1 MESIFASDSVKNCP
15 AHKGGFSDW
24 RELEGNT
31 IETLISLAEVD
42 LANKKPPEQAY
53 LEKFGIKPASALF
66 DMHFEP
72 LRFLYDGLIPAVG
85 LTLLATLPKVG
96 KSWFVLNL
104 AKHIDADGIPVHY
117 LAAED
122 NARRLKDRVQA
133 VFSGYV
139 QHLTYHAV
147 MSTGE
152 KLSRGAAALSH
163 IELVAKGTKA
173 QCIVIDTVQ
182 SIMMPSA
189 NNKNY
194 DQTVEEFD
202 GLRKLAHKL
211 EIAIVVVHHC
221 KKTSEVSNAPLEKV
235 IGSIGI
241 TGTAETILVMEQQTG
256 TKDCKLYVTGKDVE
270 QCEKYVNWNGHG
282 FDMGDDV
289 REAQLGA
296 TQKLVLELIRESPR
310 CMQKHIVDT
319 TGKDQSQVAKA
330 IDRPIEVGLVV
341 KKEGRLMA
349 Q

>member
-1 MESIFASDSVKNCP
+1 M
-15 AHKGGFSDW
+15 
-24 RELEGNT
+24 
-31 IETLISLAEVD
+31 
-42 LANKKPPEQAY
+42 
-53 LEKFGIKPASALF
+53 EKFGIKPASALF

-85 LTLLATLPKVG
+85 LTLLAALPKVG

-241 TGTAETILVMEQQTG
+241 TGTAETILVMEQETG

-270 QCEKYVNWNGHG
+270 QCEKYLSWNGHG
-282 FDMGDDV
+282 FDIG
-289 REAQLGA
+289 
-296 TQKLVLELIRESPR
+296 VLP
-310 CMQKHIVDT
+310 
-319 TGKDQSQVAKA
+319 
-330 IDRPIEVGLVV
+330 P
-341 KKEGRLMA
+341 
-349 Q
+349 